1 MTRTSSRPNNNLAIA
16 LSLIAGGVIF
26 IGTVIIGV
34 VFFVYCRRWKENKK
48 PQEEISYHDRLR
60 LESDPNVR
68 LQNNAHYHKP
78 DVEESDTAVIATI
91 HDHEVVLQSNACYNQ
106 FNRRAVEEHRS
117 SHLAESYHSYVI
129 NSLGKVGNVESDEEL
144 YWQPASKEE
153 DLKHQLKKLKVDEVV
168 KENIV

>member
-48 PQEEISYHDRLR
+48 LQEEISYHDT

-68 LQNNAHYHKP
+68 P
-78 DVEESDTAVIATI
+78 
-91 HDHEVVLQSNACYNQ
+91 QSNAQYHQPDASNSQ
-106 FNRRAVEEHRS
+106 LGASLSFRNRMVSYS
-117 SHLAESYHSYVI
+117 S
-129 NSLGKVGNVESDEEL
+129 
-144 YWQPASKEE
+144 
-153 DLKHQLKKLKVDEVV
+153 
-168 KENIV
+168 